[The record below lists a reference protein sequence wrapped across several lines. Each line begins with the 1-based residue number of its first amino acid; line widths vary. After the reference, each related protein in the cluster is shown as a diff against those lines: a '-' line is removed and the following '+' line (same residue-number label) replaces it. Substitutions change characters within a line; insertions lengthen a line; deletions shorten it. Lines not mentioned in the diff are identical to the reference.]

1 MKKIYEKPMVELTK
15 FDVEDIILASG
26 GGTTMDLSKADSI
39 DAATKT
45 AIESGVKGTSG
56 ATVGVYNW

>member
-26 GGTTMDLSKADSI
+26 GGI
-39 DAATKT
+39 DAATIDVHDTAAVDAATT
-45 AIESGVKGTSG
+45 AISGTNKYDK
-56 ATVGVYNW
+56 VGVYNW

>member
-26 GGTTMDLSKADSI
+26 GGTTMDLSKADAL
-39 DAATKT
+39 DETATK
-45 AIESGVKGTSG
+45 AIKANVGG
-56 ATVGVYNW
+56 ADAVGVYNW

>member
-26 GGTTMDLSKADSI
+26 GGMDASSI
-39 DAATKT
+39 DKSDTAAVDAAKT
-45 AIESGVKGTSG
+45 AIGGTG
-56 ATVGVYNW
+56 KYDVVGVYNW